1 MKLLLDQNLSYK
13 LLKQL
18 EPYFP
23 ASAHVRLLGM
33 AERDDRLIWQ
43 YAKANGYAIVTQ
55 DADFELL
62 SQLYGFPP
70 KVVWLRCG
78 NTATAHILR
87 LLIENHELLQAFDT
101 DDSAACLELR

>member
-18 EPYFP
+18 EPYYP
-23 ASAHVRLLGM
+23 ASAHIRLLGM
-33 AERDDRLIWQ
+33 AEENDRMIWH
-43 YAKANGYAIVTQ
+43 YAKANDFVVVTQ

-70 KVVWLRCG
+70 KVIWLRCG
-78 NTATAHILR
+78 NTATANILR
-87 LLIENHELLQAFDT
+87 LLIENHELLQAFAA
-101 DDSAACLELR
+101 DDLVACLELH

>member
-18 EPYFP
+18 ETHFP
-23 ASAHVRLLGM
+23 GSAHVRLLGM
-33 AERDDRLIWQ
+33 AEQDDRTIWH
-43 YAKANGYAIVTQ
+43 YAQANGYTIVTQ

-78 NTATAHILR
+78 NTATANILR
-87 LLIENHELLQAFDT
+87 LLTDNDGLLQAFDA
-101 DDSAACLELR
+101 DDSVACLELH